1 MGMAVKATPIAHWA
15 GRWFHLA
22 RNVVFAFFDIRADD
36 TLVSKTGKVA
46 ATAARRTVF
55 VLMDYWVAILLAAM
69 VAFMKYHGH
78 DYWTIFLAAW
88 AYNFVAAVGFY
99 LLQTKSGQDITLGE
113 AFRRAADVIH
123 AKNRLAGYLTFLLVS
138 VKAIVWEGPEQ
149 IVIFFRLVGTGRILL
164 TLVALSM
171 IQGLFGAWL
180 YSTGYDG
187 VAALVGA

>member
-1 MGMAVKATPIAHWA
+1 MALKVVSVLNSAVRFI
-15 GRWFHLA
+15 GLA
-22 RNVVFAFFDIRADD
+22 RNVVRAFFDIHSDD
-36 TLVSKTGKVA
+36 TLISGTGKVA

-55 VLMDYWVAILLAAM
+55 VVMDYWVAILLAAM

-78 DYWTIFLAAW
+78 DYWTIFLATW
-88 AYNFVAAVGFY
+88 AYDFTAAAAFY

-138 VKAIVWEGPEQ
+138 AKAIVWEGPEQ
-149 IVIFFRLVGTGRILL
+149 IVIFFRLTGAARVLISLVG
-164 TLVALSM
+164 LSL

>member
-1 MGMAVKATPIAHWA
+1 
-15 GRWFHLA
+15 
-22 RNVVFAFFDIRADD
+22 VVRAFFDIHADD
-36 TLVSKTGKVA
+36 NLVSGTEKVA
-46 ATAARRTVF
+46 ATAARRAVF
-55 VLMDYWVAILLAAM
+55 VVMDYWSAILLAAM

-88 AYNFVAAVGFY
+88 AYNFLAAAAFY

-138 VKAIVWEGPEQ
+138 AKAIVWEGPEQ
-149 IVIFFRLVGTGRILL
+149 IVIFFRLSGATRILIS
-164 TLVALSM
+164 LVVLSL

-187 VAALVGA
+187 VAALLSA